1 MNNAIR
7 HTNNQNPLSSTIVWL
22 LAFTSGLAV
31 ASLYYAQPLL
41 SELMIDLNVSAQ
53 KVGNLPTLTQM
64 GYALGMLLINPLGDK
79 YDRKKVI
86 VIKALALFL
95 ALLLT
100 GAASNLNALLIA
112 SFLMGLTATL
122 AQDVVPFAAVL
133 GDEQRRG
140 HIVGTIMTGLLGG
153 ILLSRVLSGAISEL
167 AGWRAVFYCAAG
179 AMLIVSVLLFTQLPS
194 TKPTSDISYPRLLG
208 SLGKLFVQH
217 ASVRLSTFTQGLLAM
232 GFSAFW
238 TTLSLMLKD
247 SPLELGSGIAGLF
260 GIAGAMGV
268 LMAPK
273 FGKLSDSIGPLRLT
287 KIGAILV
294 FFAFSGMFA
303 IHQFPIS
310 FSVEL
315 GLLVLFTIVFD
326 LGFQMSLISNQALIY
341 AAAPE
346 ALSRVNAILIVGLF
360 IGMSL
365 GSFIASY
372 LYSDTH
378 WSGVTL
384 FAAGCGLLALILR
397 LAPRRHG
404 VLTSSS

>member
-1 MNNAIR
+1 M
-7 HTNNQNPLSSTIVWL
+7 PYL
-22 LAFTSGLAV
+22 LPA
-31 ASLYYAQPLL
+31 
-41 SELMIDLNVSAQ
+41 
-53 KVGNLPTLTQM
+53 
-64 GYALGMLLINPLGDK
+64 
-79 YDRKKVI
+79 
-86 VIKALALFL
+86 
-95 ALLLT
+95 
-100 GAASNLNALLIA
+100 
-112 SFLMGLTATL
+112 LMGLTATL

-294 FFAFSGMFA
+294 F
-303 IHQFPIS
+303 
-310 FSVEL
+310 
-315 GLLVLFTIVFD
+315 
-326 LGFQMSLISNQALIY
+326 
-341 AAAPE
+341 
-346 ALSRVNAILIVGLF
+346 
-360 IGMSL
+360 
-365 GSFIASY
+365 
-372 LYSDTH
+372 
-378 WSGVTL
+378 
-384 FAAGCGLLALILR
+384 R
-397 LAPRRHG
+397 L
-404 VLTSSS
+404 